1 MKTALLP
8 LQLDF
13 RAATRAPLW
22 ASALL
27 AAIALAFAFELGLSY
42 QKTREATAEAE
53 HRLARS
59 GKRNAPS
66 RDAAALRASAEEM
79 VAAREAYDR
88 LAIPWESLFR
98 ALESTATEKVSLTAI
113 EPDAKA
119 GSVLIS
125 GEANDFLAA
134 LDYVGRLER
143 SGTLKGAHLVKHEL
157 RPGDAQRPI
166 AFSIS
171 ASWKGE
177 S

>member
-13 RAATRAPLW
+13 RATPRAPAW
-22 ASALL
+22 ASVVL
-27 AAIALAFAFELGLSY
+27 AILALAFAIELGLSY
-42 QKTREATAEAE
+42 QRTREATAEAE
-53 HRLARS
+53 TRLARA
-59 GKRNAPS
+59 GKRSPG
-66 RDAAALRASAEEM
+66 RDAVALRASAEEIA
-79 VAAREAYDR
+79 AAREAHDR

-98 ALESTATEKVSLTAI
+98 ALESTASEKISLSAI
-113 EPDAKA
+113 EPDPKS

-134 LDYVGRLER
+134 LDYVVRLGRT
-143 SGTLKGAHLVKHEL
+143 GALKDAHLVKHEL
-157 RPGDAQRPI
+157 RTGEAGRPI
-166 AFSIS
+166 AFSVS